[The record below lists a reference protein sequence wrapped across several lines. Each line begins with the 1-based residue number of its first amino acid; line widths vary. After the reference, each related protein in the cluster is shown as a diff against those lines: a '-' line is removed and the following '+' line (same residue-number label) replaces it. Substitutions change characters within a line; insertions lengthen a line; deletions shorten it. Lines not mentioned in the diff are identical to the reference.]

1 MEDRTQPE
9 YNVSDLL
16 REIEV
21 KDARIAEL
29 EERETARAKDGIE
42 TFNAVMEAL
51 RHNQPGKETNA
62 FFVESERMIARAAP
76 EDKPLVVNARIKTA
90 AARMKDHKARALVT
104 TEGPDP
110 LRYDSKTLS
119 QKRGEAIAA
128 HVLQTARTAI
138 KSNEARSFL
147 EGIEG
152 RKLDRKAVWRALRVA
167 RGILGA
173 TLDLFGGVL
182 RLIVPSSSRDGE
194 GVHPRQF
201 GGGGERDT
209 PPRPRRL
216 SVPWDGAD

>member
-1 MEDRTQPE
+1 MKHRSQPG
-9 YNVSDLL
+9 YNVTDLL

-21 KDARIAEL
+21 LR
-29 EERETARAKDGIE
+29 EENAALRARETARAKDGIE

-51 RHNQPGKETNA
+51 RHIQPGKETNA
-62 FFVESERMIARAAP
+62 FFVESEKKISAAAP
-76 EDKPLVVNARIKTA
+76 EDRPLIINARIKTA
-90 AARMKDHKARALVT
+90 AARMKDHKAPALVT

-110 LRYDSKTLS
+110 LRYDSKTLN
-119 QKRGEAIAA
+119 QKRGEAIV
-128 HVLQTARTAI
+128 HHLHQTARTAI

-173 TLDLFGGVL
+173 TLDLFGGIL
-182 RLIVPSSSRDGE
+182 RLIVPSS
-194 GVHPRQF
+194 PRPGDHRHVTA
-201 GGGGERDT
+201 GGGGERVT
-209 PPRPRRL
+209 SPRPRRW